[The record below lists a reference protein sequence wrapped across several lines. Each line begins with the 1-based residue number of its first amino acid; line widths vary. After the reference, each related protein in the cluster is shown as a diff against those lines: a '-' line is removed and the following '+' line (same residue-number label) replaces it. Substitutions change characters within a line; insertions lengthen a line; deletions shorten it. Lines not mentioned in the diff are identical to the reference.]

1 MKIDKVPALT
11 RAEKNSIYIYIY
23 YTVYTVYYVWLFWGL
38 GAPIYT

>member
-11 RAEKNSIYIYIY
+11 RAEKNSIYIY